1 MKKKILISAACV
13 LAALVAAGLSAWY
26 FLCVQVQGIY
36 AETLPLKTSFY
47 ICGGF
52 APLYDRGAAL
62 KTAEKIHFSRA
73 WVRVCVLHRRG
84 GDLLSS
90 HTERDTHR

>member
-62 KTAEKIHFSRA
+62 KTAEKIHSARA
-73 WVRVCVLHRRG
+73 RVRVCVFHDSCGRKLAA
-84 GDLLSS
+84 D
-90 HTERDTHR
+90 